1 MTDKA
6 TQKRRGFVFVE
17 FTTDG
22 AADKATV
29 ETFHTI
35 DDIQVCV
42 CACVRTCV
50 CVCVR
55 VCACMHMCVC
65 MHACRCVSSVLW
77 INFDLLYNWH
87 ILITDIHHDNQHL
100 Y

>member
-42 CACVRTCV
+42 HARARV
-50 CVCVR
+50 C
-55 VCACMHMCVC
+55 VCACMCVC
-65 MHACRCVSSVLW
+65 VVY
-77 INFDLLYNWH
+77 FG
-87 ILITDIHHDNQHL
+87 
-100 Y
+100 